1 MCLWRSEL
9 DYMRGRS
16 VTWRADLRNQFRART
31 PIQAISLLAKLTIS
45 CPIQFCV
52 KPFQRQV
59 GQAGVLRCPVSGLTA
74 GPVGSRCA

>member
-1 MCLWRSEL
+1 MMCLWRSEL

-52 KPFQRQV
+52 KPFQRQI
-59 GQAGVLRCPVSGLTA
+59 GQAGVLRCQGQV
-74 GPVGSRCA
+74 